1 MKDNK
6 KGKKTF
12 YRKPIPVA
20 KIDPTT
26 DEIIQ
31 VYKSL
36 TAAAEDLKKA
46 QVGNISRACQGKI
59 NTHKGY
65 KWKYITSEELFEFE
79 KKYQNN

>member
-1 MKDNK
+1 MDK
-6 KGKKTF
+6 KEKKKF
-12 YRKPIPVA
+12 FRRAIPVA
-20 KIDPTT
+20 KIEPTT
-26 DEIIQ
+26 DKIIQ

-65 KWKYITSEELFEFE
+65 KWKYLTKQELMD
-79 KKYQNN
+79 YQKILNK